1 MFNKL
6 IIFIFLIS
14 SLFSQ
19 NKESSCLEIKLNSG
33 SDLESKNIITNDSSY
48 FMIQIAAKK
57 SFSEAYEMVQELNNK
72 KIEAYIQK
80 NENDLLF
87 NYRVRFG
94 YFSNRINAEKF
105 LINLKESTDCE
116 CWIDRIE
123 L

>member
-1 MFNKL
+1 
-6 IIFIFLIS
+6 
-14 SLFSQ
+14 
-19 NKESSCLEIKLNSG
+19 LEIKLNSS

-48 FMIQIAAKK
+48 FTIQIAAKK

>member
-1 MFNKL
+1 
-6 IIFIFLIS
+6 
-14 SLFSQ
+14 
-19 NKESSCLEIKLNSG
+19 
-33 SDLESKNIITNDSSY
+33 
-48 FMIQIAAKK
+48 
-57 SFSEAYEMVQELNNK
+57 
-72 KIEAYIQK
+72 
-80 NENDLLF
+80 LLF